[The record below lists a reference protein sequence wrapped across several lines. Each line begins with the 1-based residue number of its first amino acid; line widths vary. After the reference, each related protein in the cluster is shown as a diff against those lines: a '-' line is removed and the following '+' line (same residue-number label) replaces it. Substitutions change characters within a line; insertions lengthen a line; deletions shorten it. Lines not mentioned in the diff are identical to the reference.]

1 MHKIH
6 SATKSKDIMKV
17 LPVSTTTL
25 DSSRDAEGRITRT
38 TTNKYADGSEVSIR
52 ETHSVEIESLER
64 ELELSHVKLEQLKE
78 KEAFIGSRLK
88 YYRLQLGDLVYIQ
101 HHPTGDSGS
110 FKQQEDQRTS
120 KEKSDFT
127 MLRSISKSHEEMIL
141 VIEGLE
147 KKIDDMQDHKM
158 QLAIKS
164 ARSQEVIRRTP
175 AKPFA
180 ALSISSCLLSVAGL
194 FVISVP
200 LMYCAGLSYQRQRE
214 SNGNMGCAFVGWV
227 LYAMFLFTA
236 FSLAFMDRNDFDVVH
251 IVILSAVLGLISWI
265 FMTIHAESAR
275 RY

>member
-1 MHKIH
+1 M
-6 SATKSKDIMKV
+6 
-17 LPVSTTTL
+17 
-25 DSSRDAEGRITRT
+25 
-38 TTNKYADGSEVSIR
+38 
-52 ETHSVEIESLER
+52 
-64 ELELSHVKLEQLKE
+64 KE
-78 KEAFIGSRLK
+78 KEAFIGSRLE

-101 HHPTGDSGS
+101 HHPTGDS
-110 FKQQEDQRTS
+110 KQQEDQRAS
-120 KEKSDFT
+120 KEISDFM
-127 MLRSISKSHEEMIL
+127 MLRSISKSHKEMIL

-175 AKPFA
+175 VKPFA

-200 LMYCAGLSYQRQRE
+200 LMYYAGLSYQRQRE
-214 SNGNMGCAFVGWV
+214 SSGNKGCAFVGWV

-236 FSLAFMDRNDFDVVH
+236 FSLAFMDRNDFDVVN

>member
-1 MHKIH
+1 
-6 SATKSKDIMKV
+6 
-17 LPVSTTTL
+17 
-25 DSSRDAEGRITRT
+25 
-38 TTNKYADGSEVSIR
+38 
-52 ETHSVEIESLER
+52 
-64 ELELSHVKLEQLKE
+64 
-78 KEAFIGSRLK
+78 
-88 YYRLQLGDLVYIQ
+88 
-101 HHPTGDSGS
+101 
-110 FKQQEDQRTS
+110 
-120 KEKSDFT
+120 
-127 MLRSISKSHEEMIL
+127 MLRSISKSHKEMIL

-175 AKPFA
+175 VKPFA

-200 LMYCAGLSYQRQRE
+200 LMYYAGLSYQRQRE
-214 SNGNMGCAFVGWV
+214 SSGNKGCAFVGWV

-236 FSLAFMDRNDFDVVH
+236 FSLAFMDRNDFDVVN